1 MVCLYLVLI
10 RVSGKSSWRS
20 LFPYQEG
27 SFCSKTSWK
36 AQEGGFV
43 QSITSYVSPAVFY
56 TSIPCVIQY
65 YPWIRHTV
73 KLLALWPFT
82 CRSDEW
88 GSRLLMHMANYNF
101 ESLYPSYSTCL
112 TLILENILS
121 TFLCWDFF
129 RSPLSV
135 EMSYIELCFCPGQG
149 FQVQAYPHWEQDSS
163 LGPLLQDQK
172 TFASKLEIVCQ
183 YFIAIIIFFKI
194 ARYSFLGSV
203 KPINK

>member
-1 MVCLYLVLI
+1 MILRDSHGVAQVRYVTGNKILRILKAKGKIICNNLCRSPSELFRPGHVKMITVLMVCLYLVLI

-56 TSIPCVIQY
+56 TSIPCVIPY

-88 GSRLLMHMANYNF
+88 GSRLLMHMANFNF

-112 TLILENILS
+112 I
-121 TFLCWDFF
+121 
-129 RSPLSV
+129 
-135 EMSYIELCFCPGQG
+135 
-149 FQVQAYPHWEQDSS
+149 
-163 LGPLLQDQK
+163 
-172 TFASKLEIVCQ
+172 
-183 YFIAIIIFFKI
+183 
-194 ARYSFLGSV
+194 
-203 KPINK
+203 

>member
-129 RSPLSV
+129 RWDELYWIVLLSRTRIP
-135 EMSYIELCFCPGQG
+135 SSGL
-149 FQVQAYPHWEQDSS
+149 SS
-163 LGPLLQDQK
+163 LRAG
-172 TFASKLEIVCQ
+172 
-183 YFIAIIIFFKI
+183 FIAWPVTTRPKDFCLQTGNSMSIF
-194 ARYSFLGSV
+194 LLL
-203 KPINK
+203 

>member
-1 MVCLYLVLI
+1 M
-10 RVSGKSSWRS
+10 
-20 LFPYQEG
+20 
-27 SFCSKTSWK
+27 
-36 AQEGGFV
+36 
-43 QSITSYVSPAVFY
+43 FY
-56 TSIPCVIQY
+56 SSIPCVIPY
-65 YPWIRHTV
+65 YPWIVT
-73 KLLALWPFT
+73 LLNCWHFDLSLVDQMNGAPGCSCIWPTIILSPFT
-82 CRSDEW
+82 
-88 GSRLLMHMANYNF
+88 LLTVPVSH
-101 ESLYPSYSTCL
+101 LG
-112 TLILENILS
+112 NILS